1 MDPLQTRRL
10 GKTAANLP
18 ILGFGGAPLGEL
30 FEKVDEAQSTET
42 LDTAYSLGIR
52 YYDTAPWYGHGLSEH
67 RTGGLLRCHPKK
79 EFILSTKV
87 GRVYKA
93 YSGDPEDYSGP
104 PWVGGLP
111 FSLKFD
117 YSAEGFQRS
126 YEDSTLRLGLNRIDL
141 LVIHDLDR

>member
-10 GKTAANLP
+10 GNTAAELP

-67 RTGGLLRCHPKK
+67 RTGGLLRSHPKK
-79 EFILSTKV
+79 SSSFLQKWGGFTKPFLQTPKINVDLPGLEVFLS
-87 GRVYKA
+87 A
-93 YSGDPEDYSGP
+93 
-104 PWVGGLP
+104 
-111 FSLKFD
+111 
-117 YSAEGFQRS
+117 
-126 YEDSTLRLGLNRIDL
+126 
-141 LVIHDLDR
+141 

>member
-1 MDPLQTRRL
+1 MNPLQTRRL
-10 GKTAANLP
+10 GNTAAELP
-18 ILGFGGAPLGEL
+18 IPGFGGAPLGEL
-30 FEKVDEAQSTET
+30 FEKVDDAQSTAT

-93 YSGDPEDYSGP
+93 YSGDPPKIIVDLP
-104 PWVGGLP
+104 GLEV
-111 FSLKFD
+111 FL
-117 YSAEGFQRS
+117 SA
-126 YEDSTLRLGLNRIDL
+126 
-141 LVIHDLDR
+141 